1 MNINK
6 TLSGLLLLSFLTLG
20 LFSANLRAQSNDDCL
35 MCHSDN
41 TLTTERNGKE
51 VSLFV
56 DQAILKKSPH
66 AKLNCVSCHVGFDP
80 EELPH
85 KENITPVTCVN
96 CHKNAPVKHQFHPQI
111 LKTNGRGTKVG
122 ENCKDCHGT
131 HNIISPKKKGSP
143 FYKTNIVDGC
153 GRCHKTEKKHFLKS
167 THYQAFKKD
176 LKGAPNCL
184 ICHESPITD
193 ITIKRDSLQVK
204 IAQENLCLS
213 CHLDNPD
220 VRDRIAPSTAFIK
233 SYENSVHGK
242 ALNGGNAKAANCVD
256 CHTAHEMEKGTNPT
270 STVFKTNIPH
280 TCSKCHSAIE
290 KEYSESIHGVALANG
305 NPDAPVCTNCHG
317 EHNILKHSDPN
328 SPVSAKNVS
337 TQVCT
342 PCHSSVRLTNKYGLS
357 ANRPETF
364 KDSFHGLA
372 IEGGSTTV
380 ANCASCH
387 SAHDIKPASDPTSTV
402 YKGNLIKTCGK
413 CHPGANKNFT
423 VGKVHVSMSEKDDPI
438 LYWIASAYMLLIFVV
453 IGGMLIH
460 NLLDFIK
467 KAKIKKMKQR
477 GLIKEEH
484 HGHALYLRM
493 NLSERIQH
501 VALLSSFLTL
511 VVTGFMLRF
520 PETWWV
526 SHLRDLS
533 EYGFEIRGIIHRVAA
548 VVMVT
553 ASLYHLYYIFFTKRG
568 KQLVKDLLPRYSDIT
583 EAIGVAKYNLGISKT
598 KPKLDRFSY
607 VEKAEYWALIWGTI
621 VMTITG
627 VILWFDNTFIGLL
640 TKLGWDIA
648 RTIHYY
654 EAWLAF
660 LAIVVWHFYFVIFNP
675 DAYPMNIAWLK
686 GTITEEEMAEEHPAE
701 LERIK
706 KQNQEDQENQDNKE
720 Q

>member
-1 MNINK
+1 MNIHK
-6 TLSGLLLLSFLTLG
+6 ILSGIFLLTFLSIGLLTV
-20 LFSANLRAQSNDDCL
+20 SANAQSNDDCL

-41 TLTTERNGKE
+41 TLTMERNGKE

-56 DQAILKKSPH
+56 DQAVLQKSPH

-80 EELPH
+80 DEQPH
-85 KENITPVTCVN
+85 KENITPVMCVN
-96 CHKNAPVKHQFHPQI
+96 CHKNAPVKHKFHPQI
-111 LKTNGRGTKVG
+111 LKTNGKGTKVG

-131 HNIISPKKKGSP
+131 HNIISPKKKDSP
-143 FYKTNIVDGC
+143 FYITNIVNGC
-153 GRCHKTEKKHFLKS
+153 GRCHKTEKEKFLKS
-167 THYQAFKKD
+167 THYQAFKNN

-193 ITIKRDSLQVK
+193 ITVKRDTLQVK
-204 IAQENLCLS
+204 IAQEKLCLS

-242 ALNGGNAKAANCVD
+242 ALNGGNSKAANCVD

-270 STVFKTNIPH
+270 STVFKTNVPH
-280 TCSKCHSAIE
+280 TCSKCHSKIE

-305 NPDAPVCTNCHG
+305 NPDAPVCTDCHG
-317 EHNILKHSDPN
+317 EHNILKHNDPN

-337 TQVCT
+337 AKVCT

-387 SAHDIKPASDPTSTV
+387 TAHDIKPASDPTSSV

-413 CHPGANKNFT
+413 CHPGANQNFT
-423 VGKVHVSMSEKDDPI
+423 VGKVHVSMTKKDEPI
-438 LYWIASAYMLLIFVV
+438 LYWIASAYLLLIFVV

-460 NLLDFIK
+460 NILDFIK

-477 GLIKEEH
+477 GLIKEER
-484 HGHALYLRM
+484 HGHALYVRM
-493 NLSERIQH
+493 TLSERIQH
-501 VALLSSFLTL
+501 FALLSSFLTL

-520 PETWWV
+520 PDTWWV
-526 SHLRDLS
+526 SHIRDLS
-533 EYGFEIRGIIHRVAA
+533 QYGFEIRGIIHRVAA
-548 VVMVT
+548 VIMVA
-553 ASLYHLYYIFFTKRG
+553 ASLYHLYYILFTTRG
-568 KQLVKDLLPRYSDIT
+568 KQLVKDLLPKYSDIT

-627 VILWFDNTFIGLL
+627 IILWFDNTFIGLL

-686 GTITEEEMAEEHPAE
+686 GTITEEEMAEEHPVE

-706 KQNQEDQENQDNKE
+706 KENQEEPGKDE
-720 Q
+720 